1 MPWLLLFLYFFART
15 ACVVYAMYVQTVQI
29 QNLLQKSGLHE
40 VPPKKEFNNI
50 MVFTALVNSWHL
62 LLRLVSV
69 GYIRTFC
76 LFACFM
82 LQMLD
87 DKGNTAVYLL
97 YAYTRIRS
105 IMRTANIDRESLE
118 SCLGTTEI
126 SLEHP
131 KEWKLGKCI
140 IRFPEILSRVLD
152 DLLMHTLCE
161 FMYEMAT
168 TLTEFYDNCYCVEK
182 DRKTGEVIKVDMGRM
197 LLLEATARVMETA
210 FYILGIKPVT
220 KM

>member
-1 MPWLLLFLYFFART
+1 MKYYPKRNSITLWYLLLWSIPY
-15 ACVVYAMYVQTVQI
+15 
-29 QNLLQKSGLHE
+29 
-40 VPPKKEFNNI
+40 
-50 MVFTALVNSWHL
+50 
-62 LLRLVSV
+62 
-69 GYIRTFC
+69 TFC
-76 LFACFM
+76 YDLYQLVIFSRFVYLLAFM

>member
-1 MPWLLLFLYFFART
+1 MR
-15 ACVVYAMYVQTVQI
+15 
-29 QNLLQKSGLHE
+29 
-40 VPPKKEFNNI
+40 
-50 MVFTALVNSWHL
+50 
-62 LLRLVSV
+62 
-69 GYIRTFC
+69 
-76 LFACFM
+76 
-82 LQMLD
+82 QMLD

-118 SCLGTTEI
+118 TCLGTTEI

-220 KM
+220 KMWIWMEWPRFQESVVYLTGYVFSDDFAYFHSRRAAYYK

>member
-1 MPWLLLFLYFFART
+1 M
-15 ACVVYAMYVQTVQI
+15 
-29 QNLLQKSGLHE
+29 
-40 VPPKKEFNNI
+40 
-50 MVFTALVNSWHL
+50 
-62 LLRLVSV
+62 RL
-69 GYIRTFC
+69 
-76 LFACFM
+76 
-82 LQMLD
+82 
-87 DKGNTAVYLL
+87 
-97 YAYTRIRS
+97 
-105 IMRTANIDRESLE
+105 ANIDRKTLE
-118 SCLGTTEI
+118 SSLSNTEI
-126 SLEHP
+126 SLDHP

-168 TLTEFYDNCYCVEK
+168 SLTEFYDSCYCVEK
-182 DRKTGEVIKVDMGRM
+182 DRKTGEIIKVDMGRM

>member
-1 MPWLLLFLYFFART
+1 MF
-15 ACVVYAMYVQTVQI
+15 VKTVQI
-29 QNLLQKSGLHE
+29 QNFLQKSGLDE

-50 MVFTALVNSWHL
+50 MVFTALVNSLNIL
-62 LLRLVSV
+62 LWLVSV
-69 GYIRTFC
+69 GYILTFC

>member
-1 MPWLLLFLYFFART
+1 MFIVTVILANCFSNSRFLCGSVLKFLTIARFLLA
-15 ACVVYAMYVQTVQI
+15 VVFV
-29 QNLLQKSGLHE
+29 LS
-40 VPPKKEFNNI
+40 
-50 MVFTALVNSWHL
+50 
-62 LLRLVSV
+62 VSQPLC
-69 GYIRTFC
+69 FC
-76 LFACFM
+76 F
-82 LQMLD
+82 
-87 DKGNTAVYLL
+87 VS
-97 YAYTRIRS
+97 RS
-105 IMRTANIDRESLE
+105 IMRTANIDRKSLE
-118 SCLGTTEI
+118 SCSNTTEI
-126 SLEHP
+126 SLDHP

-152 DLLMHTLCE
+152 DLMMHTLCE

-182 DRKTGEVIKVDMGRM
+182 DRKTGEVIKVDMGRL

>member
-1 MPWLLLFLYFFART
+1 
-15 ACVVYAMYVQTVQI
+15 
-29 QNLLQKSGLHE
+29 
-40 VPPKKEFNNI
+40 
-50 MVFTALVNSWHL
+50 
-62 LLRLVSV
+62 
-69 GYIRTFC
+69 
-76 LFACFM
+76 M

-118 SCLGTTEI
+118 SCLGTTDI